1 MTYASRASQTE
12 LTKLLRR
19 RPDPAE
25 LALVQTAPH
34 EIAFKLDEG
43 DLVHAVLRWITRDYL
58 TRTGRGLLIMASVT
72 GVLLTM
78 MISVI
83 AQSLPLAIAGA
94 GISSVPT
101 ILAAFIHKRRVRERF
116 ASTPALTSPRTV
128 IIGVDGVTETFEGGE
143 RAFPWSAITDAVI
156 DERQLALRAG
166 REEIVVP
173 RRAFLGSGHLE
184 GFLVLISAY
193 RHGMRGERDESWPPR
208 PR

>member
-1 MTYASRASQTE
+1 MTYATRASQTE

-34 EIAFKLDEG
+34 EIAFTLDSG
-43 DLVHAVLRWITRDYL
+43 DLVHAVLRWITKDYL
-58 TRTGRGLLIMASVT
+58 TRTGRGLLIMAAVT
-72 GVLLTM
+72 GLLLTM
-78 MISVI
+78 VVSII
-83 AQSLPLAIAGA
+83 AQSLPLAILGA
-94 GISSVPT
+94 AISSVPL
-101 ILAAFIHKRRVRERF
+101 ILAMFIHKRRVRERF
-116 ASTPALTSPRTV
+116 ASTPALASPRAV
-128 IIGVDGVTETFEGGE
+128 IIGLEGVTETFVDGE

-156 DERQLALRAG
+156 DKRQLALRAG
-166 REEIVVP
+166 REEIIVP

-193 RHGMRGERDESWPPR
+193 RHGMRGEGDESWPPR